1 MVATVT
7 VVGTWEEVGRTTEDG
22 GEERKKRNVEA
33 DGTRATFCPTV
44 FLLVKKTLM
53 SAT

>member
-7 VVGTWEEVGRTTEDG
+7 VVGTWEKVGRMAEDG
-22 GEERKKRNVEA
+22 GGERKERNMEA

-53 SAT
+53 SVT